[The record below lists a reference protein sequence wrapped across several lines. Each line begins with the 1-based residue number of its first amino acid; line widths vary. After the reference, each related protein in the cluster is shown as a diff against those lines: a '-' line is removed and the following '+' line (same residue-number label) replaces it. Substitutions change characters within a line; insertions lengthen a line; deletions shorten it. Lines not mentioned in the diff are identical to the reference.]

1 MPILRGGASDFTA
14 TVKAGAETN
23 AAVSAASSVA
33 AGGSA
38 PKKSSSGGG
47 VRVSAGA
54 GAVITQSAVS
64 KSSGLQPFF
73 ARMTFKTSTPPKIY
87 DEFCIGLYRWWGAT
101 PKLVY
106 SKDGM
111 IWEEKTNNVAIT
123 SSPRALAWNGKYWL
137 LVADSGSSLN
147 CIIRSTDGYTWTAV
161 TQTLL
166 TSAYDACWTG
176 SMWVV
181 VGTGTSHTIIT
192 SPDGITW
199 TGQGNAVNVAQQTG
213 VGNCMGVA
221 SDGKMTIVCG
231 QIKLAVHTE
240 ATGWVIKD
248 MTGLG
253 LGSHWTHIT
262 TNGKKW
268 IAIGRELPN
277 AMISSNGTTWTTL
290 PSFLRFSNMGPI
302 RWMNGIIIATGYM
315 YDDTAAY
322 KISRDEGLTWTGT
335 PFSAAGGVKA
345 TFDVCWNGKK
355 YVAIGAGANALS
367 TFTHSSD
374 GTNWSGTRPISW
386 DGFTGITVVSR
397 NIVHGMN

>member
-64 KSSGLQPFF
+64 KSSGLQPAF
-73 ARMTFKTSTPPKIY
+73 ARMTTSSSTPAKTY
-87 DEFCIGLYRWWGAT
+87 DEFCIGLYRWWGST
-101 PKLVY
+101 PKLIY

-111 IWEEKTNNVAIT
+111 IWEEKTNNVGIT
-123 SSPRALAWNGKYWL
+123 NSPRALAWNGQHWL
-137 LVADSGSSLN
+137 LVGDTGSNLN
-147 CIIRSTDGYTWTAV
+147 CIIRSTDGYAWSLV

-166 TSAYDACWTG
+166 TSAYAVCWTG

-181 VGTGTSHTIIT
+181 VGYGVSHTIIT
-192 SPDGITW
+192 SPDGIVW
-199 TGQGNAVNVAQQTG
+199 TGQGNAVAASDQNG
-213 VGNCMGVA
+213 VGQCMGVA
-221 SDGKMTIVCG
+221 SDGKTTIVCG
-231 QIKLAVHTE
+231 TTKLAIHTQ

-253 LGSHWTHIT
+253 LGSNWTHVT

-268 IAIGRELPN
+268 MVIGRELPN
-277 AMISSNGTTWTTL
+277 AMISSDGVTWTAR
-290 PSFLRFSNMGPI
+290 PGFLRFSNVGNI

-315 YDDTAAY
+315 YDETAAY
-322 KISRDEGLTWTGT
+322 KISRDEGLTWTGI
-335 PFSAAGGVKA
+335 PYSAAGGVKA
-345 TFDVCWNGKK
+345 TYDACWNGKK
-355 YVAIGAGANALS
+355 YVVIGSGGQALS

-374 GTNWSGTRPISW
+374 GTSWTGTLPISW

-397 NIVHGMN
+397 NILYNMN